1 MPEVKVSLGCIS
13 SQGSRGGSFLPLP
26 ASGAPGVPW
35 ACSTSLPSLIPS
47 SCSSSSVS
55 VSSSVSYKDT
65 GHWI

>member
-1 MPEVKVSLGCIS
+1 MPEVKVSLGCTP

-26 ASGAPGVPW
+26 ASGAPVLW
-35 ACSTSLPSLIPS
+35 ACSTSLPSLLPS